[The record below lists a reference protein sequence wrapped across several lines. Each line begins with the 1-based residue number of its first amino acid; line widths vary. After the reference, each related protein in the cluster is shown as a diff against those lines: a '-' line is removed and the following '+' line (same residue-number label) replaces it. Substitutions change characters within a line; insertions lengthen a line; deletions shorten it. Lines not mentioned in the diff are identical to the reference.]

1 MYSCAGYIVAVSIFF
16 IDLCVSI
23 LNSLI
28 ESMSSPQNSILI
40 PTFSFVAISTI
51 PPLTLN
57 CPLPSIKSYL
67 EYPKLTNFCFN
78 SSKL

>member
-1 MYSCAGYIVAVSIFF
+1 
-16 IDLCVSI
+16 
-23 LNSLI
+23 
-28 ESMSSPQNSILI
+28 MSSPQNSILI
-40 PTFSFVAISTI
+40 PPFSFVAISTI

-67 EYPKLTNFCFN
+67 EYPKLTNFCFS